1 MPSTSR
7 FTNRSAAVSQDA
19 WRQVTRAPRRRPTPP
34 PASVVAIQPRSAED
48 IAAILLDPRRYPSPV
63 RPVGSGSSSTRAH
76 QTAAGTLMDMTALD
90 RILATTPDT
99 VTVQAGVRLHQLAE
113 HLLAE
118 GMELAGGCAAPNRTV
133 GGAISSATLAG
144 ALPGDGGQ
152 LASSVLRLTLINSK
166 GRRVE
171 VTERLP
177 DLLRL
182 VRMSYGL
189 LGVVY
194 SVTLRVRPIR
204 PYAVRKTR
212 FEFAEL
218 TELAPAL
225 LDPAAAVRA
234 SLLPFRDR
242 IYLEQRYPAAG
253 DGRAAMFS
261 WKLRDWANN
270 SALPRMARSVSR
282 VVPMRHLRDP
292 LIDGVT
298 EATSALLNNRFVE
311 SGSNAAEQSGR
322 FKRLVLDRDVVNS
335 VWMFPAERFAPALR
349 TWQKFC
355 VRHYENTGFRC
366 DLPAEFWRIDRDRYS
381 LLSPSHEGSVFALNI
396 RSTRHDGWDNFILE
410 CAEFAA
416 HFRGIPVFNQT
427 LSFKASDARR
437 AYGERLERFRVMRQ
451 RLDPADRLLNQYFA
465 ERIG

>member
-1 MPSTSR
+1 MPSTPS
-7 FTNRSAAVSQDA
+7 FTSATAPQDA
-19 WRQVTRAPRRRPTPP
+19 WREVTRRPRRRPAAPP
-34 PASVVAIQPRSAED
+34 PASVIAIQPRSADD
-48 IAAILLDPRRYPSPV
+48 IAAILLDTRRYPSPV
-63 RPVGSGSSSTRAH
+63 RPVGSGSSTTRAH

-90 RILATTPDT
+90 RILGTTRDS
-99 VTVQAGVRLHQLAE
+99 VTVQAGVRFHQLAD
-113 HLLAE
+113 HLAAD

-171 VTERLP
+171 VSERLP

-194 SVTLRVRPIR
+194 AVTLRIRPIR
-204 PYAVRKTR
+204 PYTVRKSR
-212 FEFAEL
+212 YEFAEL
-218 TELAPAL
+218 TDLLPTL
-225 LDPAAAVRA
+225 LDAEAAVRA

-242 IYLEQRYPAAG
+242 VYLEQRYPAAG
-253 DGRAAMFS
+253 DGRTALFS

-282 VVPMRHLRDP
+282 AVPVRQLRDP

-298 EATSALLNNRFVE
+298 EATSALVNNRFVE

-322 FKRLVLDRDVVNS
+322 FKRLVLDSEVVNC
-335 VWMFPAERFAPALR
+335 VWMFPAARFVPALR

-355 VRHYENTGFRC
+355 VRHYRTTGFRC

-381 LLSPSHEGSVFALNI
+381 LLSPSHDGTVFALNI
-396 RSTRHDGWDNFILE
+396 RSTRHPGWDNFMLE

-427 LSFKASDARR
+427 LSCKASDARR
-437 AYGERLERFRVMRQ
+437 AYGERLERFRAMRQ

>member
-1 MPSTSR
+1 MPT
-7 FTNRSAAVSQDA
+7 TVRSATGAAPQDA
-19 WRQVTRAPRRRPTPP
+19 WRQVTSAPPRRPAGR

-48 IAAILLDPRRYPSPV
+48 IAAILLDTRRYPSPV

-76 QTAAGTLMDMTALD
+76 QTAVGTLLDMTALD
-90 RILATTPDT
+90 RILATTADT
-99 VTVQAGVRLHQLAE
+99 VTVQAGVRLQQLAE
-113 HLLAE
+113 HLAAE

-133 GGAISSATLAG
+133 GGAVSSATLAG

-152 LASSVLRLTLINSK
+152 LASSVLRLTLINGK

-189 LGVVY
+189 LGIVY
-194 SVTLRVRPIR
+194 SVTLRIRPIR
-204 PYAVRKTR
+204 PYTVRKTR
-212 FEFAEL
+212 LEFSQL
-218 TELAPAL
+218 PDLAPILA
-225 LDPAAAVRA
+225 DPEAAVRA
-234 SLLPFRDR
+234 SVLPFRDR
-242 IYLEQRYPAAG
+242 IHLEQRYPAAG
-253 DGRAAMFS
+253 DGRTAMFS

-292 LIDGVT
+292 LIDGMS

-311 SGSNAAEQSGR
+311 SGSNSAEQSGR
-322 FKRLVLDRDVVNS
+322 FKRLVLDSDVVNC
-335 VWMFPAERFAPALR
+335 VWMFPAERFVPALG

-355 VRHYENTGFRC
+355 LRHYRASGFRC

-381 LLSPSHEGSVFALNI
+381 LLSPSHDGSVFALNI
-396 RSTRHDGWDNFILE
+396 RSTRQPGWDDFILE

-427 LSFKASDARR
+427 SSFKASEARR
-437 AYGERLERFRVMRQ
+437 AYGERLERFRAMRQ